1 MRKAAAIFAASA
13 VMALAFTL
21 PTGAALAQQTGLKDK
36 IVGAWR
42 LISEETLRPNG
53 QALNIAMGPHPTG
66 TITYLPNGY
75 MAVQI
80 MRDPRATF
88 ADPKTNEPTC
98 DELKDAYWGYSAY
111 WGTYTI
117 NAAGDGVVHN
127 VQASSHPPE
136 VGRKYPRSVSIE
148 GTKLVITTPRFNAA
162 FPFPHKLLADMQIP
176 DDEQLTNRLTFERIE

>member
-1 MRKAAAIFAASA
+1 MRKAAIFAASA
-13 VMALAFTL
+13 VMLLAFML
-21 PTGAALAQQTGLKDK
+21 PTSAALAQQTGLKDK

-53 QALNIAMGPHPTG
+53 QALNIAFGPHPTG
-66 TITYLPNGY
+66 MLIYLPNGY

-80 MRDPRATF
+80 MSDPRTTF

-98 DELKDAYWGYSAY
+98 DELKNAYWGYYAY

-127 VQASSHPPE
+127 VQASEHPPE
-136 VGRKYPRSVSIE
+136 VGLKYPRSASIE
-148 GTKLVITTPRFNAA
+148 ETKLVITTPHFKAGFA
-162 FPFPHKLLADMQIP
+162 FPHKLLADMQIP
-176 DDEQLTNRLTFERIE
+176 DDEQLTNRLTFERIP